1 MLPKP
6 IRNTDFLRCALLN
19 RAPPR
24 STATHHGLIVVLA
37 HGDGVLGGHHVP
49 QPVTAQD
56 DVTVFMGVEGQNTGV
71 WLRGHY
77 KLSAVEV
84 IAPQVAYRDRR

>member
-1 MLPKP
+1 MFSVAKC
-6 IRNTDFLRCALLN
+6 FVLLN
-19 RAPPR
+19 
-24 STATHHGLIVVLA
+24 STLTFSITTHHGLIVVLA